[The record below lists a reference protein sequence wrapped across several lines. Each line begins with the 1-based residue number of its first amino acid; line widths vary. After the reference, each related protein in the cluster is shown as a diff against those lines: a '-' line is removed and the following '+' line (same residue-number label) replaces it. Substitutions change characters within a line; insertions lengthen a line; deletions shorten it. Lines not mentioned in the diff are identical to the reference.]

1 ELLQRVQEF
10 AEIGDAF
17 DEPVHTY
24 STGMQ
29 MRVAFSAATATQPDV
44 MLVDEALAVGDAYF
58 QHKCYERIRQMR
70 ESGAAIMLVSHD
82 PAPIRNL
89 CSRAMLLHE
98 GRVVEDGP
106 PSTVL
111 ESYNLL
117 LAQDMHR

>member
-1 ELLQRVQEF
+1 
-10 AEIGDAF
+10 
-17 DEPVHTY
+17 
-24 STGMQ
+24 
-29 MRVAFSAATATQPDV
+29 
-44 MLVDEALAVGDAYF
+44 
-58 QHKCYERIRQMR
+58 MR

-117 LAQDMHR
+117 LAQDMHRDYRALPTHAGEGRRGGTGEARVESAQWRQGGEPRQVLVSETPAQLVLSLRVLQPVEDVTLGI